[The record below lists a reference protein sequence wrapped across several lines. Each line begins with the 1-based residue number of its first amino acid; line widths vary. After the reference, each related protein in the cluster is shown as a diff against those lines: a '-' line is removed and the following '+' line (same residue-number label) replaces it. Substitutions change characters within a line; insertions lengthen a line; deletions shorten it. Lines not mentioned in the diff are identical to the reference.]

1 MRVIVRGRGSLKYK
15 DLNGSWVLQTNQ
27 SKNMVYLSLDA
38 GVSIVAASLLSAYFG
53 SRVETD
59 GHGDF
64 ALSWSGSTV
73 NIGLNTNPVLDGVQP
88 SFMKVFTVRVWY
100 WG

>member
-1 MRVIVRGRGSLKYK
+1 
-15 DLNGSWVLQTNQ
+15 
-27 SKNMVYLSLDA
+27 MVYLSLDA
-38 GVSIVAASLLSAYFG
+38 GVSIVAASLISAYFG

-73 NIGLNTNPVLDGVQP
+73 NIGLNTNPVLDYKQP

>member
-1 MRVIVRGRGSLKYK
+1 
-15 DLNGSWVLQTNQ
+15 
-27 SKNMVYLSLDA
+27 MVYLSLNA
-38 GVSIVAASLLSAYFG
+38 EVSIVAASLLSAYFG
-53 SRVETD
+53 SRVETE

-64 ALSWSGSTV
+64 TLSWSGSTV

-88 SFMKVFTVRVWY
+88 SFMKVFSVCVWY